1 MIGDLLPQLLQI
13 LAALAAAAAV
23 AALALGVYEAYLVL
37 HQRYLAQLGMDAAII
52 AQGSEGAG
60 SGSLQA
66 LRKTV
71 VAFLAA
77 VNKRWVPEHYIA
89 RLNDSLKK
97 AGKPLE
103 LTAEEIVAFMELAAL
118 VFLCIGIVIS
128 IWLDLTFLSW
138 FAFAAFGAAYPLIW
152 LRDKVKA
159 RHHKITRALPYNLDL
174 LTLSVE
180 AGLDFAAALGKVV
193 EKGRKGPLSDELAI
207 TLRELKLGKT
217 REEALR
223 NLAARVDLTTL
234 TSFVQALIQADKMG
248 TPLGKILRIL
258 STQMRIERTQ
268 RAEKLANEAP
278 VKLLLPLIG
287 FIFPTIFIM
296 LFGPI
301 AYQIFFGGS
310 F

>member
-1 MIGDLLPQLLQI
+1 MTDALPDLLQL

-23 AALALGVYEAYLVL
+23 TALVLAAWEAYQVVYR
-37 HQRYLAQLGMDAAII
+37 RYLAQLGTDAGLI
-52 AQGSEGAG
+52 AAGAPEEGP
-60 SGSLQA
+60 GSLAA
-66 LRKTV
+66 LRGTV

-77 VNKRWVPEHYIA
+77 VNERWVPESYLQ
-89 RLNDSLKK
+89 RLELSLKK

-103 LTAEEIVAFMELAAL
+103 LKPSEIVAFVELSALSFLALGILVTLFLELSQFIAVAFAL
-118 VFLCIGIVIS
+118 VGML
-128 IWLDLTFLSW
+128 
-138 FAFAAFGAAYPLIW
+138 YPLIW
-152 LRDKVKA
+152 LRDKVRA
-159 RHHKITRALPYNLDL
+159 RHHAITRALPYNLDL

-193 EKGRKGPLSDELAI
+193 EKGRKGPLADELHT
-207 TLRELKLGKT
+207 TLKELKLGKT

-234 TSFVQALIQADKMG
+234 NSFVHALIQADKMG

-258 STQMRIERTQ
+258 ATQMRIERTQ

-301 AYQIFFGGS
+301 AYQVFFGGN